1 MENKSQSL
9 QYRHN
14 RKFFLFLPLLVLP
27 FTTLLFWSLGGGQ
40 GTDAGAGQVSAQV
53 GLNAELPSA
62 YLKDDG
68 ALTKLSY
75 YEKAARDSA
84 RLEEQ
89 LRSDPYYQLLTEE
102 GSGAYRPND
111 SLLAMRKREQAV
123 GGNSLNQITHGAGY
137 TDPQEA
143 RVYQKLGELNAVLN
157 QTTAPSKKK
166 SNYSTDDYSARTAIN
181 STDIDRLEQM
191 MNLTKESDSE
201 EDPEMDQLN
210 TVMEKI
216 LDIQHPERVKERL
229 KQTFDSSKP
238 LVYAVSTGSDKDN
251 TSLLGSNNHN
261 PDHEQASNG
270 FFSLE
275 ENESSIKAGNAI
287 RAVIHE
293 TQTVGEG
300 TVVKLRLLS
309 DITVN
314 GTRIPKGTFVFG
326 SANLTSGRLAITVKG
341 IFYKNTFFPVHLSV
355 LDRDGLGGIF
365 LPETNNQDIAR
376 QSAERAMQGIGI
388 TSLDPSLRAKA
399 ATAGIEAARTLMNK
413 KPKQVQIV
421 IKAGY
426 QVLLRDEGQKDTF

>member
-1 MENKSQSL
+1 MEKKTLSPQL
-9 QYRHN
+9 VHR

-40 GTDAGAGQVSAQV
+40 GNDAVAGQNAAKG
-53 GLNAELPSA
+53 GLNMQLPDA
-62 YLKDDG
+62 YLKEDG

-89 LRSDPYYQLLTEE
+89 LRSDPYYQLQAEE

-111 SLLAMRKREQAV
+111 SLLAMSRSKQAV

-157 QTTAPSKKK
+157 QTASPSEKK
-166 SNYSTDDYSARTAIN
+166 SNYSTDDYSTKTAIN

-191 MNLTKESDSE
+191 MNLTKGNDSE
-201 EDPEMDQLN
+201 EDSEMDQLN

-229 KQTFDSSKP
+229 KQTLDSSKP
-238 LVYAVSTGSDKDN
+238 LVYAVSPGTENGN

-261 PDHEQASNG
+261 PDHEQSLNG
-270 FFSLE
+270 FFSLDD
-275 ENESSIKAGNAI
+275 NESSIKSGNAI

-300 TVVKLRLLS
+300 AFVKLRLLS

-314 GTRIPKGTFVFG
+314 GTRIPNGTFVFG
-326 SANLTSGRLAITVKG
+326 SANLNSVRLAITVKS

-355 LDRDGLGGIF
+355 VGMDGLEGIF
-365 LPETNNQDIAR
+365 LPETNNPDIAR

-388 TSLDPSLRAKA
+388 TSLDPSLGAKA
-399 ATAGIEAARTLMNK
+399 ATAGIEAARTLLNK
-413 KPKQVQIV
+413 KPKQVQVI

-426 QVLLRDEGQKDTF
+426 QVLLRDVGLKDTF